1 MRNGFAVQK
10 LQLVVGEGLQAGRNE
25 KIPKSQ
31 HADLRSASDAVE
43 KEFKPAPRP
52 LSKTSVK
59 DVSVV
64 KDERITDGSVSSN
77 QMNNNISSREVK
89 PAVDDD
95 EHVAGSS
102 DDDVSSGKET
112 VSAMADDDV
121 ESVPDMD
128 RYLSAN
134 QMDNTVKEKAA
145 KVSVAQA
152 DVRHLTGGSFLAKS
166 DGTLCGQVTVG
177 GMVKGTKTRDNDKSS
192 TRRFQILNASVVV
205 VGFLYQIAPGTLRK
219 KRSSRTMAEI

>member
-1 MRNGFAVQK
+1 M
-10 LQLVVGEGLQAGRNE
+10 QLVVGEQLQAGRNE
-25 KIPKSQ
+25 KIPKLQ
-31 HADLRSASDAVE
+31 HAHLRSASDAVE
-43 KEFKPAPRP
+43 KEFKPAPCP
-52 LSKTSVK
+52 LSKTTVK
-59 DVSVV
+59 DDLSVV
-64 KDERITDGSVSSN
+64 KEEKITDGSVSSN

-89 PAVDDD
+89 LAVDDD

-102 DDDVSSGKET
+102 DDDVSFGKET

-134 QMDNTVKEKAA
+134 QMDNTVKDKAA

-152 DVRHLTGGSFLAKS
+152 GVGHLAGGSFLAKS
-166 DGTLCGQVTVG
+166 DGTLCGQITVG
-177 GMVKGTKTRDNDKSS
+177 DTVKGTKTRDNDKSS
-192 TRRFQILNASVVV
+192 TRRFQILNASVVA